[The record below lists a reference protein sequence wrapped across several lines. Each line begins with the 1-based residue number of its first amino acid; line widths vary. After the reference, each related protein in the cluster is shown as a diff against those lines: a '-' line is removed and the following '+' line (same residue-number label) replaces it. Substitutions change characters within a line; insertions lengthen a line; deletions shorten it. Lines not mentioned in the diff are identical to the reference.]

1 MRTALEGSLHITPV
15 VLIYNGYKE
24 KPEGTP
30 ERGTPNL
37 LSSQMFTI
45 HNITKKTTFGPLS
58 WFLHCKVDDAFRN
71 SLRHLVI
78 HLVILLLHRFCI
90 ASVSLLKSSPLS
102 SVPWLQAKRQ

>member
-1 MRTALEGSLHITPV
+1 MQRVRTALEGSLHITPV

-45 HNITKKTTFGPLS
+45 
-58 WFLHCKVDDAFRN
+58 
-71 SLRHLVI
+71 
-78 HLVILLLHRFCI
+78 
-90 ASVSLLKSSPLS
+90 SP
-102 SVPWLQAKRQ
+102 KNDF